1 LEALIMTI
9 NLRTVVNLKT
19 IALALSILCLSTARE
34 ASAGNNPG
42 LRPTDDNNDAASASP
57 AQAARAAKRRRH
69 SRSNKK
75 QSRRSR
81 AASAAQ
87 PATVV
92 ASPQTPADARP
103 ATRTDIQPAMRDDA
117 EENGRTPGPTPTPS
131 LEQQF
136 PKTYKIKKP

>member
-1 LEALIMTI
+1 LEVLIMKI
-9 NLRTVVNLKT
+9 NLRAIVNLKT

-42 LRPTDDNNDAASASP
+42 LRPTGDNNDAASASSP

-69 SRSNKK
+69 SRSNKR
-75 QSRRSR
+75 SRRSR
-81 AASAAQ
+81 PVSAAQ
-87 PATVV
+87 
-92 ASPQTPADARP
+92 R
-103 ATRTDIQPAMRDDA
+103 ATRTDIQPAARDDA

>member
-9 NLRTVVNLKT
+9 NLKT

-42 LRPTDDNNDAASASP
+42 LTTTDDNNDAASASP

-75 QSRRSR
+75 QSRRAR
-81 AASAAQ
+81 PASAA
-87 PATVV
+87 P
-92 ASPQTPADARP
+92 P
-103 ATRTDIQPAMRDDA
+103 ATRTDIQPATRDDA
-117 EENGRTPGPTPTPS
+117 EDNGRTPGPTPTPS